1 MVVKSGKNI
10 FLDQK
15 ACWLLVAVVGY
26 GALNVAF
33 SNSGIDCRYSQL
45 RGGQY
50 NNVIK
55 NIK

>member
-1 MVVKSGKNI
+1 MVVKCGKNI
-10 FLDQK
+10 FLNLK

-33 SNSGIDCRYSQL
+33 SNSGIDWRYSQL
-45 RGGQY
+45 CGGQC

-55 NIK
+55 KI